1 MFLTIEIS
9 RSDEA
14 YNARCVELEINTTA
28 STAEKAM
35 EKLKK
40 IIDFY
45 MATAREDIAPSRN
58 VLKIPDCDSTEH

>member
-9 RSDEA
+9 KSEEA
-14 YNARCVELEINTTA
+14 FNARCVELEINTSA
-28 STAEKAM
+28 DTAEKAM

-45 MATAREDIAPSRN
+45 MSTAREDITPSGKAPSPSEF
-58 VLKIPDCDSTEH
+58 VGPEH